1 MKSFLRNLY
10 RNLYQHLT
18 LKSSSSSDRRTKT
31 KMPLDWEKIRP
42 DVQRLYKDED
52 KPLADVITFVEQKYG
67 FQAS

>member
-1 MKSFLRNLY
+1 
-10 RNLYQHLT
+10 
-18 LKSSSSSDRRTKT
+18 
-31 KMPLDWEKIRP
+31 MPLDWEKIRP